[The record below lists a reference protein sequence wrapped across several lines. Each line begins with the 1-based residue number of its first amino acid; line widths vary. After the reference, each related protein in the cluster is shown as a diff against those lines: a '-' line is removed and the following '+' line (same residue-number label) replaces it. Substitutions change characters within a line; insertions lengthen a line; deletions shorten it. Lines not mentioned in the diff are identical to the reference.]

1 MGFAR
6 DQRGAVLVMAAFM
19 ACFLAGC
26 IWFLIGIA
34 DAIAFREKTQATADA
49 VAFSSAAIHARGM
62 NLICALNLVLV
73 AIVGVYVVLRYV
85 MLLCRAVL
93 KVIGIPPEA
102 TVSEEL
108 DAPERLNT
116 CLLRID
122 PSGTICKV
130 ARGVWRAHENVH
142 HVAIPRYHEDVMKDG
157 VKTIHDAETVIAAV
171 TAVLAEVGSF
181 SIAQDRGQF
190 GVSFSPSLLP
200 DEPWI
205 RKLVEEPG
213 SEHDEPA
220 KNEDK
225 ALGLPVASEKIGV
238 LCHRER
244 EWAFAKSKAWLG
256 PIWDI
261 FGPSEMEAKVKW
273 CNGSEL
279 DGFFTKADGP
289 MKVFA
294 RAHNGSE
301 WTQVFGVV
309 LATLPADQAA
319 QRVRLAD
326 GDALRSPET
335 LRRQRRKLVLPPAPE
350 EGKMVPY
357 VAQAELYYD
366 CDDEWH
372 GASCNGGTFGA
383 MFAMR
388 WRARL
393 VRVRGPALL
402 RRLQDASGGD
412 VVSNLQRDMPE
423 IAQSDDRGKAIAQS
437 IAGPLLGK
445 ALRELAAKLE
455 LIDPRALEGDRWLH

>member
-1 MGFAR
+1 MGLVR
-6 DQRGAVLVMAAFM
+6 DRRGAVLVMAAFM

-26 IWFLIGIA
+26 IWFLVGIA

-73 AIVGVYVVLRYV
+73 AIVGVYIVLRYV

-102 TVSEEL
+102 TLSEEL
-108 DAPERLNT
+108 DMGERANT
-116 CLLRID
+116 CLLRVD

-157 VKTIHDAETVIAAV
+157 VKGIHDAETVIAAV
-171 TAVLAEVGSF
+171 TAALAEVGSF
-181 SIAQDRGQF
+181 AVAQDRGQF

-205 RKLVEEPG
+205 EKLVEEPG
-213 SEHDEPA
+213 SDHDERA
-220 KNEDK
+220 EKEEK
-225 ALGLPVASEKIGV
+225 AIGLPVASEKVGV
-238 LCHRER
+238 LCGRER
-244 EWAFAKSKAWLG
+244 DWAFAKSRAWLG
-256 PIWDI
+256 PIWEI
-261 FGPSEMEAKVKW
+261 FGPSELEANVKW
-273 CNGSEL
+273 CSGAEL
-279 DGFFTKADGP
+279 DGFFTKTDGP
-289 MKVFA
+289 MKVFS

-309 LATLPADQAA
+309 IASLPADEAER
-319 QRVRLAD
+319 RVRLAD
-326 GDALRSPET
+326 GEPLRSPT
-335 LRRQRRKLVLPPAPE
+335 SRYLRRKRLVPPASQEGKLVPF
-350 EGKMVPY
+350 

-393 VRVRGPALL
+393 VRVRGPGLL
-402 RRLQDASGGD
+402 RRLQSAGGGD
-412 VVSNLQRDMPE
+412 VFSALQRDMPE
-423 IAQSDDRGKAIAQS
+423 IAQSEDRGKAIAQS

-445 ALRELAAKLE
+445 ALRDLAEKLE
-455 LIDPRALEGDRWLH
+455 LVDPRALEGDRWLH